1 MKSKSG
7 ERRIVFLLVVLCLLP
22 PVVMGVRLQP
32 APMKTAESTFSYMN
46 GLKREDEKVVFVAV
60 DFGPGTAAE
69 NKPQTKLVIEHLM
82 RKRIPFLVGTIYVL
96 ASPFLQELPREVAA
110 QLEEEM
116 PGEKWEYGRD
126 WVNVGF
132 MPNGLI
138 SVQSLAKS
146 KDWWDYL
153 KFDADGNSVS
163 ELPLMSSVKSI
174 KDVSTLVQITG
185 LQGVFSVWL
194 QFFQTTSYTPAM
206 VHGCTSITIPEAYI
220 YFSSGQIR
228 GFFEG
233 IAGAA
238 WYEHKLKELY
248 PKRVIDSAQA
258 VNTGTS
264 FAQLLVFALV
274 FVGNSMLLVRW
285 VRSR

>member
-1 MKSKSG
+1 
-7 ERRIVFLLVVLCLLP
+7 
-22 PVVMGVRLQP
+22 
-32 APMKTAESTFSYMN
+32 
-46 GLKREDEKVVFVAV
+46 VAV

-82 RKRIPFLVGTIYVL
+82 RKRIPFALASIYVL
-96 ASPFLQELPREVAA
+96 AAPFLQELPQEVAA
-110 QLEEEM
+110 QLENEY
-116 PGEKWEYGRD
+116 PGEKWLYGTD
-126 WVNVGF
+126 WVNFGY

-146 KDWWDYL
+146 KDWWTYL
-153 KFDADGNSVS
+153 KFDADGNSVA
-163 ELPLMSSVKSI
+163 ELPLMKKVRSI
-174 KDVSTLVQITG
+174 HDISTLVQITG

-194 QFFQTTSYTPAM
+194 QFFQSGGYTPAL

-238 WYEHKLKELY
+238 WYEFKLGQQY
-248 PKRVIDSAQA
+248 PDRVIDSAQA

-264 FAQLLVFALV
+264 FAQLLVFCLV
-274 FVGNSMLLVRW
+274 IIGNAILLVKW
-285 VRSR
+285 VKAK